1 MKKLYTAKNINVDI
15 YQVDGVRQ
23 FELFLCKFAQPK
35 SIIITSYGF
44 ETQKQSS
51 SKKKC
56 FDIDHFFID
65 LTENNIYDIK
75 LNSEIIPPQKKSRWG
90 IKSNTSLTLSFTP

>member
-15 YQVDGVRQ
+15 YQVSGVRQ

-35 SIIITSYGF
+35 SIILTSYGF
-44 ETQKQSS
+44 KTQKQSS

-65 LTENNIYDIK
+65 LIIDIK
-75 LNSEIIPPQKKSRWG
+75 FSNDKINF
-90 IKSNTSLTLSFTP
+90 IKNKLISNPYKDKVAINRAIES

>member
-51 SKKKC
+51 SKKRV
-56 FDIDHFFID
+56 DVDRFFID
-65 LTENNIYDIK
+65 LIIYNFFCK
-75 LNSEIIPPQKKSRWG
+75 FSGLFE
-90 IKSNTSLTLSFTP
+90 